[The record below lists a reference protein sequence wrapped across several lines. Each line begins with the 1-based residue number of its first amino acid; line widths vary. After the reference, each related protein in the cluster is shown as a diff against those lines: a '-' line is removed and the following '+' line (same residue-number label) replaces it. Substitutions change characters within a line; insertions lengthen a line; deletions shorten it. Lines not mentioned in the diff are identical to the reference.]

1 MNDYQSRDLKHI
13 WHPCSQMKDYEQLPP
28 IVIEK
33 GQGAYLYDIDGNKY
47 LDCISS
53 WWCNS
58 LGHANKRLN
67 NAIKEQ
73 IDKIEHVIFANFTN
87 IPAIELS
94 EKLVEIAPK
103 GLEKIFF
110 NDNGSASIE
119 AALKMSFHYHQ
130 QVGNIKKKRFVSI
143 TDAYHGETLGA
154 LSVGDLDLYSKIYKP
169 LLLNTFRVE
178 APDCYR
184 CKYEKCRDNCM
195 AECFKNMEKV
205 IDENYEEICAVIIE
219 PIIQGAAGMKIY
231 SPWYLK
237 KLRKICD
244 KYDIHLI
251 ADEIAVGFGRTGKM
265 FACDY
270 AEITPD
276 MMCLS
281 KALTAGYMPMSLVM
295 TTNKIY
301 DAFYDDYNKMKAFM
315 HSHTYAGN
323 AMACAVALESLKIL
337 EEDNILE
344 KNKKKARYFSEQL
357 KKYFYGDKNVGEV
370 RQLSLVAA
378 IELVQDKDKKEG
390 FPWQDRVGYEIYK
403 LALKKGLLLRPL
415 GNVIYFNFPYI
426 VAKEDIKFA
435 VRVAKECMEEYF
447 RLREKKYDKSIIKK
461 DSK

>member
-13 WHPCSQMKDYEQLPP
+13 WHPCSQMKDYEHLPP

-58 LGHANKRLN
+58 LGHANERLN

-94 EKLVEIAPK
+94 EKLVKIAPK

-110 NDNGSASIE
+110 NDNGSSSVE

-130 QVGNIKKKRFVSI
+130 QVGNVKKKKFVAI

-169 LLLNTFRVE
+169 LLLDTFRVE
-178 APDCYR
+178 GPDCYR

-195 AECFKNMEKV
+195 AECFEKMQKV
-205 IDENYEEICAVIIE
+205 IDENHEKICAVIIE
-219 PIIQGAAGMKIY
+219 PMIQGAAGMKIY
-231 SPWYLK
+231 SQWYLK

-251 ADEIAVGFGRTGKM
+251 ADEIAVGFGRSGKM
-265 FACDY
+265 FACDH

-281 KALTAGYMPMSLVM
+281 KALTAGYMPMSVVM

-337 EEDNILE
+337 EDDNILE
-344 KNKKKARYFSEQL
+344 KNKEKAKYFGEQL
-357 KKYFYGDKNVGEV
+357 HEHFCGHKNVGEV

-378 IELVQDKDKKEG
+378 IELVQDKNKKEG

-415 GNVIYFNFPYI
+415 GNVIYFNFPY
-426 VAKEDIKFA
+426 VVEKEDIQFA
-435 VRVAKECMEEYF
+435 VKVAKECMEEYF
-447 RLREKKYDKSIIKK
+447 RLREKKTYDK
-461 DSK
+461 

>member
-1 MNDYQSRDLKHI
+1 MNDYQTRDLKHI
-13 WHPCSQMKDYEQLPP
+13 WHPCSQMKDYEKLPP

-33 GQGAYLYDIDGNKY
+33 GKGAYLYDVDGNKY

-58 LGHANKRLN
+58 LGHANERIN

-94 EKLVEIAPK
+94 EELVKIAPK

-110 NDNGSASIE
+110 NDNGSASVE

-130 QVGNIKKKRFVSI
+130 QVGNTKKTKFVAI

-169 LLLNTFRVE
+169 LLLDTFRVE
-178 APDCYR
+178 GPDCYR
-184 CKYEKCRDNCM
+184 CKYSKCRESCH
-195 AECFKNMEKV
+195 AECFEKMESFL
-205 IDENYEEICAVIIE
+205 ESHHEEVCAVIIE
-219 PIIQGAAGMKIY
+219 PMIQGAAGMKIY

-237 KLRKICD
+237 KLREICD

-270 AEITPD
+270 AGITPD

-281 KALTAGYMPMSLVM
+281 KALTAGYMPMSVVM

-301 DAFYDDYNKMKAFM
+301 NAFYDDYNKMKAFM

-337 EEDNILE
+337 KEDNILE
-344 KNKKKARYFSEQL
+344 KNKEKAKYLSEEL
-357 KKYFYGDKNVGEV
+357 YKNFHGHKNVGEI

-378 IELVQDKDKKEG
+378 IELVQDKEIKEG
-390 FPWQDRVGYEIYK
+390 FPWEERVGYEIYK

-415 GNVIYFNFPYI
+415 GNVIYFNFPY
-426 VAKEDIKFA
+426 VVKKEDLKFA
-435 VRVAKECMEEYF
+435 VETAKECMEEF
-447 RLREKKYDKSIIKK
+447 LALREKKIYDK
-461 DSK
+461 